1 MEMFAVMVEEGS
13 EDRDGKPSVGPIY
26 RNILSKNDFPPPD
39 PELSTAWDVLR
50 VSVEKYPRNRM
61 LGWREFSDGKFG
73 PYLWK
78 TYKEVYEEVL
88 HVGSAL
94 RASGAKP
101 GSRIG
106 IYGSNCPQWI
116 VAMEGKEHPSEPLPP
131 QPFNICTIMYTSGTS
146 GDPKG
151 VILTH
156 ENIALNMTADDVY
169 ISFLPLAHVLDRMIE
184 EYFFHKGASVGYY
197 HGVKARLGGRIRLIV
212 SGAAPLSSEV
222 EEFLRVTSCAYVVQG
237 YGLTETCGLATV
249 GFPDEMCMIG
259 TVGSPFVYSE
269 LRLEEVPE
277 MGYNPLG
284 DPSCGEICVRGKT
297 TFTGYYKNPE
307 LTAEAF
313 KDGWFH
319 TGDIGEMLPNGV
331 VKIIDRKKNLIKLSQ
346 GEYVA
351 VECLEKFYGITPIV
365 EDIWVYGDSF
375 RSMLV
380 AVVVP
385 HEENT
390 KRWAYQ
396 NGHRGSLSELCF
408 LKQLQDNVL
417 LQLKSTAERT
427 KLRGFEYIKGIILEP
442 QPFDAERDLVT
453 ATLKKK
459 RDKLHKY
466 YKVVIFLICPPL
478 RNWGG
483 RGVVLRPMR
492 TLGRALLV
500 TSSQIC
506 TISTATLNY
515 MINGY
520 IREGNINDARK
531 LFDRNPFSRDVVSWN
546 SMFSGYIKHDQIQ
559 HAQHLFDQ
567 MLLRDVVSWNAM
579 LSGLHKI
586 KNPQGIY
593 HCFLRMGRDGLR
605 PNDFTFSIVIS
616 ALTNTGFNLM
626 IPQLHGLALRSALNS
641 CVFVGSSLMRGYTDL
656 GDRKGLYLVFDEILA
671 KNVTSWNALILG
683 YMELGLS
690 GEARRAFEMMP
701 EKNIISWT
709 TLVNGYIRNK
719 ELDEARSIFNGN
731 CERNVVLWTVMV
743 SGYVQNGK
751 FVHAL
756 ELFLLML
763 KSGTQPNQFTFS
775 SALDACSGCS
785 SLLMGKQVHSNMLK
799 SGIPFDV
806 VLSTALVDMYAKCG
820 DIEAAFCFF
829 ESVPKKDLATWNSV
843 IGGYARH
850 GLATRA
856 LEEFERMINGGVK
869 PDEITFVNVLSACV
883 HGGLVEE
890 GERHFNSMTTKYGIK
905 AGMEHYACMVD
916 LYGRAGFLETAVK
929 LIEGM
934 PFKPDVVVWGALLAA
949 CSLHSSLELGEFAA
963 KRINTLQKDHPAVYS
978 MLSKIHGEQGIW
990 GTVIELRKVMKERR
1004 AKMQNAGSWIEASS
1018 GP

>member
-1 MEMFAVMVEEGS
+1 MFAVMVEEGS

-116 VAMEGKEHPSEPLPP
+116 VAMEACSAHSLICVPLYDTLGPGAVNFIIGHAEIDFVFVQDKKVKEILNPECTHAKRLKLIVCFTSLAEEAKKKSASIEIKSYSWNEFQHMGKEHPSEPLPP

-156 ENIALNMTADDVY
+156 ENIALNVRGVDLFLGQFEDKMTADDVY

-197 HGVKARLGGRIRLIV
+197 HGDINELRDDLMELRPTFLAGVPRVFERIREGVIKALEELNPVRRRAFDILYQYKLAWMNLGFKHKNASWLADLLAFRKVKARLGGRIRLIV

-427 KLRGFEYIKGIILEP
+427 KKGI
-442 QPFDAERDLVT
+442 
-453 ATLKKK
+453 
-459 RDKLHKY
+459 
-466 YKVVIFLICPPL
+466 
-478 RNWGG
+478 W
-483 RGVVLRPMR
+483 
-492 TLGRALLV
+492 
-500 TSSQIC
+500 
-506 TISTATLNY
+506 
-515 MINGY
+515 
-520 IREGNINDARK
+520 
-531 LFDRNPFSRDVVSWN
+531 
-546 SMFSGYIKHDQIQ
+546 
-559 HAQHLFDQ
+559 
-567 MLLRDVVSWNAM
+567 
-579 LSGLHKI
+579 
-586 KNPQGIY
+586 
-593 HCFLRMGRDGLR
+593 
-605 PNDFTFSIVIS
+605 
-616 ALTNTGFNLM
+616 
-626 IPQLHGLALRSALNS
+626 
-641 CVFVGSSLMRGYTDL
+641 
-656 GDRKGLYLVFDEILA
+656 
-671 KNVTSWNALILG
+671 
-683 YMELGLS
+683 
-690 GEARRAFEMMP
+690 
-701 EKNIISWT
+701 
-709 TLVNGYIRNK
+709 
-719 ELDEARSIFNGN
+719 
-731 CERNVVLWTVMV
+731 
-743 SGYVQNGK
+743 
-751 FVHAL
+751 
-756 ELFLLML
+756 
-763 KSGTQPNQFTFS
+763 
-775 SALDACSGCS
+775 
-785 SLLMGKQVHSNMLK
+785 
-799 SGIPFDV
+799 
-806 VLSTALVDMYAKCG
+806 
-820 DIEAAFCFF
+820 
-829 ESVPKKDLATWNSV
+829 
-843 IGGYARH
+843 
-850 GLATRA
+850 
-856 LEEFERMINGGVK
+856 
-869 PDEITFVNVLSACV
+869 
-883 HGGLVEE
+883 
-890 GERHFNSMTTKYGIK
+890 
-905 AGMEHYACMVD
+905 
-916 LYGRAGFLETAVK
+916 
-929 LIEGM
+929 
-934 PFKPDVVVWGALLAA
+934 
-949 CSLHSSLELGEFAA
+949 
-963 KRINTLQKDHPAVYS
+963 
-978 MLSKIHGEQGIW
+978 
-990 GTVIELRKVMKERR
+990 
-1004 AKMQNAGSWIEASS
+1004 
-1018 GP
+1018 